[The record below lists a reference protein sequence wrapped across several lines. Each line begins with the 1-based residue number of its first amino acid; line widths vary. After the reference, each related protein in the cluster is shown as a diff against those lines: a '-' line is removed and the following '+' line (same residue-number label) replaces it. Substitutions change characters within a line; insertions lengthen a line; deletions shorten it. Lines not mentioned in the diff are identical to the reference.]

1 MLSLPVAPASLSA
14 QAPNRCHVIP
24 VLGDGLAALRPG
36 LAGFLAGEL
45 VRLALFVGRLSA
57 HRGDG
62 LLRLGVHRAEPTLS
76 LRRHRPV
83 IIPAVNAKIEVPGEC
98 MVRAT

>member
-1 MLSLPVAPASLSA
+1 M
-14 QAPNRCHVIP
+14 IP

-45 VRLALFVGRLSA
+45 VRLALFVGGLSA

-62 LLRLGVHRAEPTLS
+62 LLRLGSIEPNPRFLFVGIG
-76 LRRHRPV
+76 P
-83 IIPAVNAKIEVPGEC
+83 
-98 MVRAT
+98 